1 MHRAYRQPRLTD
13 PERGWREADQAVDA
27 AVRKFGP
34 GAVQRAVLTRR
45 TGHAVVTA
53 VSSSSAPVW
62 VSSTGPPRLV
72 HIRPNGTNG
81 MLHDTTSGW
90 VVGIRGGSGLSTWIV
105 ARIMTTQAHDETH
118 GGWPVALSD
127 EEQRLLEQ
135 MEAALAAEDPKLVN
149 ALRGTGVRRVHRR
162 RAAIAGVGFF
172 VGLALLIA
180 GIVESIRFLSVLGF
194 VIMVAAA
201 VTAIYSWQH
210 VGTSPDPAAA
220 AIAPRPRR
228 APARDGQDFM
238 DKMEER
244 WRRRR
249 DEGF

>member
-1 MHRAYRQPRLTD
+1 M
-13 PERGWREADQAVDA
+13 
-27 AVRKFGP
+27 
-34 GAVQRAVLTRR
+34 
-45 TGHAVVTA
+45 
-53 VSSSSAPVW
+53 
-62 VSSTGPPRLV
+62 
-72 HIRPNGTNG
+72 
-81 MLHDTTSGW
+81 
-90 VVGIRGGSGLSTWIV
+90 
-105 ARIMTTQAHDETH
+105 
-118 GGWPVALSD
+118 ALSD

-135 MEAALAAEDPKLVN
+135 MEAALAADDPKLVN

-172 VGLALLIA
+172 AGLALLVA
-180 GIVESIRFLSVLGF
+180 GISINPFLSVLGF

-210 VGTSPDPAAA
+210 VGTSADFDSGGD
-220 AIAPRPRR
+220 R
-228 APARDGQDFM
+228 AKTAQGSRSGDSQGFM